1 MRRVRCYRLGLALA
15 LVLSGTKALAQEGG
29 LPSPAVIEGIP
40 VGPVYLQPFVGLGV
54 SRETNPFFQ
63 TSAQSDTVA
72 RANPGLGILFPFLK
86 SYLRASYEA
95 TFRHYQETQ
104 VTNSDSDYLAAE
116 LSMLFSTFDRLV
128 ILANRTSG
136 ASELLAFD
144 GGETVYNGTPFRYG
158 VYTMGAERTVA
169 GHLGY
174 QAVATWSRLS
184 FDEADVNFFEY
195 HGWDVTGDAYVPL
208 SPYLWLV
215 AGAKGRRYDHFRTD
229 DPTDTVFR
237 REESETLRGGVRG
250 VFLGNRPYH
259 VILGYDWARYPG
271 GSGSDFTGLVG
282 DAAVEL
288 PLGPSTGV
296 TISVERRRW
305 SSFYGDNNY
314 YLANTARLDLLKRF
328 RTGSELG
335 VGLLGGVSAYPDPE
349 NIALGGPRRRDDL
362 GSFEIFGTIALPR
375 RCGIRMGYEAEFR
388 HSNVPGVEYDAQTAT
403 VQFLYG
409 WR

>member
-15 LVLSGTKALAQEGG
+15 LVLSGKAAFAQEGG
-29 LPSPAVIEGIP
+29 LPSPAVIDGIP
-40 VGPVYLQPFVGLGV
+40 VGPVYFQPFVGLGV

-63 TSAQSDTVA
+63 TSAQADTVA
-72 RANPGLGILFPFLK
+72 RAHPGLGILFPFLK

-104 VTNSDSDYLAAE
+104 VTNSDSDYLSAE
-116 LSMLFSTFDRLV
+116 LSLLFGTLDRLV
-128 ILANRTSG
+128 VLANRSSG

-184 FDEADVNFFEY
+184 FDETEVNFFEY

-208 SPYLWLV
+208 SPHLWLV

-237 REESETLRGGVRG
+237 KEESETLRGGVRG
-250 VFLGNRPYH
+250 ILAGNRAYH
-259 VILGYDWARYPG
+259 AVLGYDWARYPG
-271 GSGSDFTGLVG
+271 GTGSDFTGLVG
-282 DAAVEL
+282 DAAIEL
-288 PLGPSTGV
+288 PVGPSTGLTV
-296 TISVERRRW
+296 SVERRRW

-328 RTGSELG
+328 TNGSELG

-349 NIALGGPRRRDDL
+349 SLALGSPRRRDDL
-362 GSFEIFGTIALPR
+362 GGFEIFGTLALPH
-375 RCGIRMGYEAEFR
+375 RCGIRLGYEAEFR
-388 HSNVPGVEYDAQTAT
+388 HSNVPGVDYDAQTAS
-403 VQFLYG
+403 VEFLYG